1 MWLQGLINESM
12 AMEVVI
18 QRSAE
23 YLDPM
28 SNYRGLPY
36 SAGSLA
42 KVPNITHVKVTI
54 MSIVSPGIL
63 WKFTTFCVHD
73 EAKLFSYT

>member
-1 MWLQGLINESM
+1 MWLQGLINESV

-18 QRSAE
+18 ERSAE

-36 SAGSLA
+36 TALGA
-42 KVPNITHVKVTI
+42 
-54 MSIVSPGIL
+54 
-63 WKFTTFCVHD
+63 
-73 EAKLFSYT
+73 